1 MTNASFRG
9 KKTWW
14 WNYLCVRSKHV
25 YYLVPLKFPLELC
38 NACQASSVQKP
49 SDHEYLQE
57 KSFKLGVHIC
67 LANERTKVN
76 VFSEVCKFLFRICFD
91 GNDGWCAYQLVEL
104 SVQGHILFP
113 SHLSNREAWH
123 TCPPY
128 SCVHNNQVWI
138 LRILFQSEKCKI
150 GLQSFVI
157 VFVCTREPI
166 LSILT

>member
-1 MTNASFRG
+1 M
-9 KKTWW
+9 
-14 WNYLCVRSKHV
+14 RSKHV

-38 NACQASSVQKP
+38 NACHASSVQKP

-91 GNDGWCAYQLVEL
+91 GIMTDDA
-104 SVQGHILFP
+104 HINSWSSPYRAIFCFQAIFP
-113 SHLSNREAWH
+113 TEKLDTPA
-123 TCPPY
+123 PY

-138 LRILFQSEKCKI
+138 LQH
-150 GLQSFVI
+150 GI
-157 VFVCTREPI
+157 VNQIPAAS
-166 LSILT
+166 LA